1 MGLEEINSFKKSIYD
16 SNTFCVQKEKIFN
29 SFINTGF
36 PNKKYED
43 WKYFDLRF
51 KSKSFLE
58 KEIYDFLINI

>member
-16 SNTFCVQKEKIFN
+16 SNTFCVYKEKIFD

-36 PNKKYED
+36 PNKKIEG

-58 KEIYDFLINI
+58 KEISDLI